1 MFQKK
6 IKKTRTY
13 ILFLNM
19 EKHNVITI
27 YSVKEHIFLL
37 SVDLFNR
44 FIYNGFI
51 SVYEVDF
58 SWLHTQRSKMDLNIA
73 KKKIPGGVT

>member
-1 MFQKK
+1 
-6 IKKTRTY
+6 
-13 ILFLNM
+13 M